1 MQKVQN
7 NPGGAAPKRPRSFV
21 RNRRIARGYA
31 FQVLYSLGFN
41 PPDNP
46 EELARIFSNANTIKD
61 ASLLEGEEVPPPAR
75 PEGFAW
81 DLVYGVWAGS
91 ADLDRLIAAFSEG
104 WKVERLG
111 RVELTV
117 LRMALY
123 ELKFNLDV
131 PEKVVISEALELAR
145 QYADQKAL
153 AFINGI
159 LDSAARSM
167 RGVPESDIQGA

>member
-1 MQKVQN
+1 MQDIQN
-7 NPGGAAPKRPRSFV
+7 DNACSKRRRPFAKGRRAARSY
-21 RNRRIARGYA
+21 G

-41 PPDNP
+41 RPDNLD
-46 EELARIFSNANTIKD
+46 ELRSVFSNTRTIRD
-61 ASLLEGEEVPPPAR
+61 ASLVDGEEELNQVRA
-75 PEGFAW
+75 EGFAW
-81 DLVYGVWAGS
+81 NLVQGVWTQ
-91 ADLDRLIAAFSEG
+91 ADELDKLISVFSEG

-111 RVELTV
+111 RVELTL

-123 ELKFNLDV
+123 ELKYNRDV

-159 LDSAARSM
+159 LDSAAKSLRT
-167 RGVPESDIQGA
+167 A